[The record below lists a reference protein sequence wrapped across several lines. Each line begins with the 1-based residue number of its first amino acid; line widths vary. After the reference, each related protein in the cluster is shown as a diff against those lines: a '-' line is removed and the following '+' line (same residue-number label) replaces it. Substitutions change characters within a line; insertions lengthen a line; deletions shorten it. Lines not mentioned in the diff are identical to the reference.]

1 MANPNVDGY
10 IKTLNHW
17 KAFGKRKKNNNGLKT

>member
-10 IKTLNHW
+10 IKPLIT
-17 KAFGKRKKNNNGLKT
+17 GKISENAKKNNNGLKT